1 MRVCLFARAKCV
13 HARQYVC
20 GGMRTSGTYSCSTS
34 RFSGEGARKLSVEI
48 SVGLYSDAPPHSGT
62 TTCEITASHPPCPFS
77 STFTHMLVH
86 VHTQNTLSRSR
97 RVSLDLSA
105 LSFCILQIFLSF
117 CILQIYL
124 IVGPN
129 TRARRTTISD
139 APALQRL
146 LDGVGT
152 FLTRNPPFRM
162 LRVLVS

>member
-105 LSFCILQIFLSF
+105 PTFSSPFLYLANFPVIL
-117 CILQIYL
+117 YL
-124 IVGPN
+124 ANLPDSWAQHAS
-129 TRARRTTISD
+129 TSHHY
-139 APALQRL
+139 Q
-146 LDGVGT
+146 
-152 FLTRNPPFRM
+152 
-162 LRVLVS
+162 